1 MLSNWLDV
9 SSSSNR
15 YQQMY
20 IKGFLDIS
28 GGNLI
33 LRNNNFHLLKGD
45 ASLNGRLLVNGDASL
60 NGNITV
66 GKDLI
71 INGRLYTTYADNS
84 IPITAIEG
92 GIPGTSGVFLIDLS
106 LNRRLYVQNDVSLN
120 SNLYVSKT
128 AYFNSDLS
136 INNRLFVKGNVN
148 VSNLFATGTGNINTL
163 RATNIYE
170 NGTLIYTKY
179 ATINSPTFT
188 GTVNGITSTMVGL
201 GNVNNTSDLDKPIST
216 ATQNALN
223 LLVASNSPSLTGI
236 PTAPT
241 ASIGNNSTQIAT
253 TGYVITGISGLIG
266 TAPAKLSTLAQIA
279 SAINNDASYNITL
292 SNKFAPLSSPYFIN
306 NITTPKLFVTSDSS
320 LNGKVFISNDASLNS
335 NLFVGKS
342 IYEGG
347 VSLINKYATLASPT
361 FTGSV
366 TMPNVIINQNLV
378 NNGDVSMN
386 NRLYVGSD
394 SSFNSNLY
402 VGKNLTANGDTTM
415 NSKLIVKGDVSL
427 NSNLIIG
434 KDLTVNGN
442 LVVNTY
448 TSQQTVT
455 ATSYQFIIAEDMS
468 LNGKLST
475 SDDVSMNKNLYLGR
489 DASING
495 NLFINGNTK
504 INGFINVNT
513 PATSDNSTLVAT
525 TEYVKNQ
532 GYSKLSGSQ
541 FTGDV
546 SMNSNLQV
554 VGNLVTNTPAT
565 SDNSTLVATTE
576 YVKNQGYSKLSGSQF
591 TGDVSMNSNLQVV
604 GNLVT
609 NTPATSDNS
618 TLVATTEYVQNKLT
632 VFKASPT
639 FSGDATMDYLT
650 INNNTSIHGNL
661 HVNTKTIL
669 DNDVSMN
676 KNLDLS
682 GSIIAHSNMNLYGI
696 INQYTTTLDQGYI
709 VNYSNINASG
719 DLIANGVTLNNSN
732 SKNTFF
738 GMTAG
743 NSITT
748 GLNNTFIGYGSGLN
762 VTSGSNNI
770 NIGYGSQSS
779 IPSISNEIT
788 LGNNSITT
796 LRCNT
801 QTITSLSDIRDK
813 KNIQDIPLG
822 LNFINNLHPVEFEW
836 NARDGSRVDKKE
848 FGFIAQELK
857 SSQEIFGINVPN
869 LIYEENPDRLEASYG
884 VLIPI
889 MVKAIKELTELTA
902 KQQLEINE
910 LKSKLSA

>member
-576 YVKNQGYSKLSGSQF
+576 YV
-591 TGDVSMNSNLQVV
+591 
-604 GNLVT
+604 
-609 NTPATSDNS
+609 
-618 TLVATTEYVQNKLT
+618 QNKLT